1 MLRTAGWHKD
11 CSTYIAS
18 AGKAVAAG
26 TSPRGMHGNGAQAHC
41 NRASNDRESDGM
53 QTDLTTAEGKFRRT
67 VGDVVVAE
75 MLFIQATVESASVIG
90 TGLQQL
96 GHHLMAAPSDPQ
108 QPIGSIAS
116 LLQATADRALE
127 PYSTRLGYFR
137 QLRTL

>member
-1 MLRTAGWHKD
+1 
-11 CSTYIAS
+11 
-18 AGKAVAAG
+18 
-26 TSPRGMHGNGAQAHC
+26 
-41 NRASNDRESDGM
+41 M

-108 QPIGSIAS
+108 QPSGSIAT

-137 QLRTL
+137 QLRAL